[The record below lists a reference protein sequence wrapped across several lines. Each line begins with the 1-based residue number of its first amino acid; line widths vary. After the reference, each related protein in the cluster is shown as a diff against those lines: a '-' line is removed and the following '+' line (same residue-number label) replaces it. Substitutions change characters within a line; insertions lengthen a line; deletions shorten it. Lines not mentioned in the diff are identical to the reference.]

1 MAGLRL
7 VASEVGGRGS
17 WLWRLLGP
25 GDKLIAHHQVGVQ
38 VSSWE
43 WQALADLP
51 TGLSTHLDPA
61 DQLGSEEKLVAQVG
75 DWTADKVL
83 GPLAAILADR
93 APVAVSV
100 LVPASA
106 PWLLGLPLG
115 VARVG
120 GEYLVTHG
128 VAFAGSFEGQE
139 VVAKDP
145 VGERLRVL
153 AVFSVPA
160 GQSLLDLRRERKGLG
175 ELVAEVAGG
184 GTPRALDLRVLQYG
198 ATAERLREALDEDE
212 GWDVVHFAGH
222 GEPGRLMLE
231 DEAGKPTVVDTAE
244 LVKWLRKAR
253 HRLKLVSLSACSS
266 GAFVVAQT
274 LKDMDVEAHD
284 LAPEPTVGAS
294 HGLALEVMDRAETTV
309 VAMRYPVVD
318 DFAIAFGLALF
329 RGLWDKGKDTAAAT
343 AWALERS
350 VTFPPT
356 AAAPALAAFTP
367 AVFGPAAGAL
377 HLAPPEGTPQTDLK
391 MAGFDAEPARFVG
404 RVAVMTRANAALAR
418 HSPQRGVV
426 LHGMAGA
433 GKTACALELAYG
445 QRGNFAELVWCRC
458 PNEGTGTDKEAA
470 DALGKLAGRLDT
482 ALRLPLAGKADK
494 LDQIEALAE
503 QISEAMENTSVLVV
517 LDNVESLLSAQGSWL
532 DPRWKA
538 LVTALVTHPGRGRV
552 VLTSRRPPTGLD
564 GLAVEAVHAL
574 GPHEAV
580 LLARQLPNLS
590 RLLKGETV
598 ATRDSGPALVRAVLE
613 ATGGHPKL
621 LELANAQVGTGPV
634 LDAMLADAAQQWQQQ
649 GVDPSAFLTAAGR
662 GVDKVAGYVA
672 LVGSWA
678 NQALAG
684 LDEAAVLML
693 QFLVRADAADRDPE
707 TVRVNWADL
716 WRRLGRPEPAPEPGP
731 VLQALMAAALVE
743 ADPGG
748 SSFTIHPLVAETVAA
763 ATPEEVAAAV
773 DTELAAAWGAT
784 LQQALADEAAGQPT
798 TGWVI
803 HAARQG
809 AIYFIR
815 LRDWMRAQA
824 ALEEVLL
831 RDPSPAGRAD
841 GARQL
846 RHIATK
852 AVGTEAELLAL
863 GVLARAL
870 RDIDPTEAE
879 RLMRRVEADDEA
891 AAAGRHQL
899 AAGTSSDLANL
910 LMAQGRYRETLDVID
925 RTTGHIRAAGLGP
938 WTQLLNQIKRLQVL
952 RALGQY
958 ERVLDEATRSAEHL
972 GELPDPPTDNEA
984 VNPWNVRE
992 MLFDT
997 ARQAAADLGRWQEA
1011 LAWLERVVA
1020 SEQDR
1025 DAPELERA
1033 SALFNAYGPLL
1044 RLGRIAETSAVLAD
1058 CRVVFERH
1066 DAFDLLGQCLCAQA
1080 DVADKQGF
1088 GPQAVVL
1095 ERRALRYKYLRP
1107 GPREVAVSHYNLAN
1121 YLDRGGGEG
1130 ASLGHRLAST
1140 MLSLLTGH
1148 GDYPSDV
1155 AVVARQLASGVSAP
1169 ASFDELCLAVEVVD
1183 GVQFRALVE
1192 ALGGDGTHVL
1202 ATVID
1207 DARQLPV
1214 EALYAFEIAGWEP
1227 TLALLVAASSGNT
1240 YARAHLDA
1248 ELARRSEQPDWRSL
1262 AERLSRVSDGERDP
1276 SLLGEGLDPI
1286 DTTIVSRALAA
1297 LAGEVEPDPAPE
1309 DWAPL
1314 LDAVAAIAAARRAG
1328 TPLAPALE
1336 EVATEVAASLDEGA
1350 EKGWTALAARLRQL
1364 ADGAADVEWEGLDSA
1379 DTAVLITVMRRIEQ
1393 RGAADGGGPSD
1404 S

>member
-7 VASEVGGRGS
+7 VASEVGGPGS

-25 GDKLIAHHQVGVQ
+25 GDKLIAHHQVAVDVQ
-38 VSSWE
+38 SWE
-43 WQALADLP
+43 WQALIDLP

-61 DQLGSEEKLVAQVG
+61 DRLGSEEKLVAQVG
-75 DWTADKVL
+75 DWTAEHVL
-83 GPLAAILADR
+83 GPLAPILADR

-100 LVPASA
+100 QVPASA

-128 VAFAGSFEGQE
+128 VAFACSFEGQE

-763 ATPEEVAAAV
+763 ATPEEVAAAA
-773 DTELAAAWGAT
+773 DTELAAAWDAT
-784 LQQALADEAAGQPT
+784 LRRALADEAAGQPM

-809 AIYFIR
+809 ATYFIR
-815 LRDWMRAQA
+815 LQDWMLAQA
-824 ALEEVLL
+824 VLELALG
-831 RDPSPAGRAD
+831 RDPSPAHRAD
-841 GARQL
+841 AARQL
-846 RHIATK
+846 RHIA
-852 AVGTEAELLAL
+852 AEAAGTDAELLAL
-863 GVLARAL
+863 GVLAGAI
-870 RDIDPTEAE
+870 IDTDPAEAE
-879 RLMRRVEADDEA
+879 TLLRRVEAEA
-891 AAAGRHQL
+891 ATSGRHRVASGT
-899 AAGTSSDLANL
+899 AARLANL
-910 LMAQGRYRETLDVID
+910 LRAQGRNREALDVIE
-925 RTTGHIRAAGLGP
+925 RQAGHTRAAGLGP
-938 WTQLLNQIKRLQVL
+938 WTQVMDQTRRLQVL
-952 RALGQY
+952 GVLGQREEVLAEASRLA
-958 ERVLDEATRSAEHL
+958 ERLA
-972 GELPDPPTDNEA
+972 ELPDPSGDDEA
-984 VNPWNVRE
+984 VNPWSVRE
-992 MLFDT
+992 RLFDT
-997 ARQAAADLGRWQEA
+997 ARRTATDLRRWPEA
-1011 LAWLERVVA
+1011 LAWLDRIVVSKQNRA
-1020 SEQDR
+1020 
-1025 DAPELERA
+1025 APELERA
-1033 SALFNAYGPLL
+1033 GTRFNAYGPLL
-1044 RLGRIAETSAVLAD
+1044 RLGRIAEASEVLAA
-1058 CRVVFERH
+1058 CRAVYERH
-1066 DAFDLLGQCLCAQA
+1066 DVFDLLGVCLSAQA
-1080 DVADKQGF
+1080 DVAQSQGF
-1088 GPQAVVL
+1088 GPQAVAL
-1095 ERRALRYKYLRP
+1095 ECRALRYKYLRP
-1107 GPREVAVSHYNLAN
+1107 NPREVAVSHYNLAN
-1121 YLDRGGGEG
+1121 YVARGPGGGS
-1130 ASLGHRLAST
+1130 ASVVHRLAAT
-1140 MLSLLTGH
+1140 MLSLLTGD

-1155 AVVARQLASGVSAP
+1155 AAIGRQLASGAVAP
-1169 ASFDELCLAVEVVD
+1169 ASFDELCVAVEEVD
-1183 GVQFRALVE
+1183 GVRFRALVDS
-1192 ALGGDGTHVL
+1192 LGGGGDQVL
-1202 ATVID
+1202 AAVVD
-1207 DARQLPV
+1207 EAQHLP
-1214 EALYAFEIAGWEP
+1214 EDALYASSITAWEP
-1227 TLALLVAASSGNT
+1227 TLALVLAAGAGNAH
-1240 YARAHLDA
+1240 ARAHLEPSSHDGPSSPTGRHWPNA
-1248 ELARRSEQPDWRSL
+1248 WAASP
-1262 AERLSRVSDGERDP
+1262 AGNVTPLSS
-1276 SLLGEGLDPI
+1276 
-1286 DTTIVSRALAA
+1286 SRASTPSTPPSSPGRWPRLPGRSTSTLPPRDCGPSSRQWLASA
-1297 LAGEVEPDPAPE
+1297 PPAGPAP
-1309 DWAPL
+1309 P
-1314 LDAVAAIAAARRAG
+1314 
-1328 TPLAPALE
+1328 
-1336 EVATEVAASLDEGA
+1336 
-1350 EKGWTALAARLRQL
+1350 
-1364 ADGAADVEWEGLDSA
+1364 
-1379 DTAVLITVMRRIEQ
+1379 
-1393 RGAADGGGPSD
+1393 
-1404 S
+1404 